1 MVMKSQILKPNPRK
15 VEEEKELKLLFIC
28 KLKLKKII

>member
-15 VEEEKELKLLFIC
+15 VKEEK
-28 KLKLKKII
+28 